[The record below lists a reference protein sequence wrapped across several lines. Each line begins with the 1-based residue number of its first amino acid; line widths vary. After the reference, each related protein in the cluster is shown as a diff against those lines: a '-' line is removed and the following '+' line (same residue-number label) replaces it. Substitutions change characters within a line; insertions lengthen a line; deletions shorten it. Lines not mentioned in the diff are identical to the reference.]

1 MYDSLNRISLK
12 GMFAGVAVAAIACAL
27 VRAHEQFG
35 PYYAALFLT
44 VCGGVF
50 ALVKRHKSLAAVS
63 VVAFLIVGMLG
74 FDMVSMAG
82 HPVPIGR
89 LRRIRPGTT
98 MVEVERLLGTPDRIR
113 RRGHQWEYSGNT
125 WCTVTVRFSSSDVVE
140 RVDHIHR

>member
-12 GMFAGVAVAAIACAL
+12 GMFAAVTVAAIACSL
-27 VRAHEQFG
+27 VRPHEQFG

-44 VCGGVF
+44 VCGGVL
-50 ALVKRHKSLAAVS
+50 AIVKRHKSLAAAS

-82 HPVPIGR
+82 HPVPICR

-98 MVEVERLLGTPDRIR
+98 LAEVERLLGTPDRIR
-113 RRGHQWEYSGNT
+113 RRGHQWEYSGDT
-125 WCTVTVRFSSSDVVE
+125 WCTVTVRFCSLGVVE